1 MGGTGLCSY
10 GVRGVDGSRAEHLT
24 VESCRSLSVNF
35 LVFFSVSVAQPGGA
49 GARPPE
55 IGFTRKSHKKI
66 PGCAVELNT
75 QNCAWFASQISL
87 ITLFRQAVF
96 QYGTIPPS
104 FDSCS

>member
-1 MGGTGLCSY
+1 VGGTGLCSY

-24 VESCRSLSVNF
+24 VESLGRYLSIF
-35 LVFFSVSVAQPGGA
+35 LVFFLFQWRSQGERGHA
-49 GARPPE
+49 PPE

-87 ITLFRQAVF
+87 ITLFRHYPTYA
-96 QYGTIPPS
+96 II
-104 FDSCS
+104 

>member
-1 MGGTGLCSY
+1 VGGTGLCSY

-24 VESCRSLSVNF
+24 VESLGRYLSIF
-35 LVFFSVSVAQPGGA
+35 LVFSVSVAQPGGA
-49 GARPPE
+49 GARPPPE

-87 ITLFRQAVF
+87 ITLFRHYPTYA
-96 QYGTIPPS
+96 II
-104 FDSCS
+104 